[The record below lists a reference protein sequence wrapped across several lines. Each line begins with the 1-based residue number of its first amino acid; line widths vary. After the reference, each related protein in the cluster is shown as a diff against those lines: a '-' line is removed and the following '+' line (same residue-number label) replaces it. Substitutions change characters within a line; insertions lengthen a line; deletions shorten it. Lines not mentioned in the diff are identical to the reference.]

1 MYSVDSPAPN
11 MSNSMLAN
19 SPISDNYLIKW
30 NKIAGSIHCVQGL
43 LMFGAA
49 IAVPGVK
56 DFSLPL
62 TLRYQQ
68 FDNATRS
75 LTNGETALGEVQVG
89 FFVPVFLLLSAAA
102 HFIVVW
108 KREEYI
114 AGINRSVNIFR
125 WYEYALSSSVMIWAI
140 AMFFGVQDLATLILI
155 FSTNAS
161 MNLFGLLMETGNE
174 REQGEPLKTW
184 APFWFGCW
192 AGVPPWLVIIMYFVG
207 GPSVAEVPGFVY
219 GILASYAFFFNTF
232 PVNMVLQ
239 YKKIGKWADY
249 RYGEMGYIVLSLLS
263 KSLLAWLVFGGTFQ
277 PNGDEE

>member
-1 MYSVDSPAPN
+1 
-11 MSNSMLAN
+11 MSTNSMLVEGSK
-19 SPISDNYLIKW
+19 SPISDKYLIKW
-30 NKIAGSIHCVQGL
+30 NKIAGCIHCVQGL

-49 IAVPGVK
+49 VAVPGVK

-68 FDNATRS
+68 FDNTTNS
-75 LTNGETALGEVQVG
+75 LNNGQSTLGEVQVG
-89 FFVPVFLLLSAAA
+89 FFVPVFLLLSAFM
-102 HFIVVW
+102 HFVVVTW
-108 KREEYI
+108 KREEYFE
-114 AGINRSVNIFR
+114 GLNRGVNKFR

-140 AMFFGVQDLATLILI
+140 SMFFGVQDLATLILI

-174 REQGEPLKTW
+174 REQGEEVKTW

-192 AGVPPWLVIIMYFVG
+192 AGLPPWLVIIMYFLG
-207 GPSVAEVPGFVY
+207 GPSVAEVPAFVY
-219 GILASYAFFFNTF
+219 GILVSYAIFFNTF

-239 YKKIGKWADY
+239 YKQIGKWADY